1 MKLGHPSRGLP
12 SLGTVKL
19 RESSLPALISTS
31 SLPTLGGWKLQIE
44 TLMQLSHTLRQKR
57 SRFCHIFLVQSL
69 VWKYCLKL
77 EGCLHNFFLIG
88 PHSAAAEPNSA
99 PKIVTQFL
107 EPSLVLRRRFCLNVR
122 ILRMPLNLRNHRC
135 KYSPHSW
142 SLVLRLLISRLL
154 TVLTLV

>member
-1 MKLGHPSRGLP
+1 MPASWLQHWQFVIHDESPFKCPHFMCRQLVKMYLA
-12 SLGTVKL
+12 SL
-19 RESSLPALISTS
+19 STS
-31 SLPTLGGWKLQIE
+31 RP
-44 TLMQLSHTLRQKR
+44 KR

-107 EPSLVLRRRFCLNVR
+107 EPSLVVRRRFCLNVR
-122 ILRMPLNLRNHRC
+122 ILRMPLNPRKHRC
-135 KYSPHSW
+135 KYSRHSW
-142 SLVLRLLISRLL
+142 SLVAFIWLILKIRKSFQWIWMDF
-154 TVLTLV
+154 VS